1 MENQLK
7 LKIKIGQVEFEAEGD
22 ANAVTEQRDVFIQN
36 IVPAA
41 SAFLDKIQNLETA
54 KIIEPT
60 TNHKLLQNNLE
71 NSPLSAANTTNDWE
85 RTSLTSFLNKFGE
98 LSERDFVLFSAFYH
112 EQKQPDNKYV
122 FTVDD
127 VKNYYSEAR
136 RNPYSNYSQLLTML
150 VKAGLILDALNAE
163 NTSPKPYL
171 ISQEGLSYVNSY
183 KPKEK
188 SEKKIKKPS
197 VSRKRIESIYSS
209 LNADDLNLSKYP
221 LVKDLKQSKEQ
232 VILAM
237 YIITQ
242 ENKGDWFKNSDIE
255 YIMPNLF
262 DVHITK
268 DQVSNVFRQK
278 SWFDSKSAEDE
289 PKSLTHRL
297 LSQAKDFAQ
306 KIISENSNANN

>member
-60 TNHKLLQNNLE
+60 TNHKLLQNDLE
-71 NSPLSAANTTNDWE
+71 SSPLSATNTTNDWG

-98 LSERDFVLFSAFYH
+98 LSERDFVLFAAFYH
-112 EQKQPDNKYV
+112 EQKQPDNNYV

-136 RNPYSNYSQLLTML
+136 RSPYSNNSQLLNML
-150 VKAGLILDALNAE
+150 VKAGLIIDAPNAE
-163 NTSPKPYL
+163 TASPKPYL
-171 ISQEGLSYVNSY
+171 ISQEGLSYVESY
-183 KPKEK
+183 KPKDK
-188 SEKKIKKPS
+188 SEKKNKKPS
-197 VSRKRIESIYSS
+197 VTKKRIDSIYAS

-221 LVKDLKQSKEQ
+221 AVKDLKKSKEQ
-232 VILAM
+232 IILAM
-237 YIITQ
+237 YIITNEQ
-242 ENKGDWFKNSDIE
+242 KGEWFNNSDIE

-262 DVHITK
+262 DIHITK
-268 DQVSNVFRQK
+268 DQITNVFRKK
-278 SWFDSKSAEDE
+278 SWFDERKDENE
-289 PKSLTHRL
+289 PKMFKHRL
-297 LSQAKDFAQ
+297 LSQAKDFA
-306 KIISENSNANN
+306 KSIISNS